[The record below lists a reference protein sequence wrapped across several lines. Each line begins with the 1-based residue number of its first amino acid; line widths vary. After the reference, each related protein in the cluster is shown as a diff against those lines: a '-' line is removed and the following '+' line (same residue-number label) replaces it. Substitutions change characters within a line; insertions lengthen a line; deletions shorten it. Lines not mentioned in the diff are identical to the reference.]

1 MIRCR
6 VAEWLPAFARWVNA
20 PEPPRLSVD
29 NALKIAG
36 EEAVHF
42 HTSLSGVARAKAK
55 LGFNPRPLLWKDS
68 RTSTAAALEPGGNNV
83 ERIDIMSQ
91 PVNDDAIDFFEID
104 QDITLRR
111 MVLRNSNPKGT
122 VLFLHGFPET
132 LYAWKDIAKALA
144 DEYEVHAFDW
154 PGYGLSS
161 RPTVDR
167 FSYAPK
173 DYARILD
180 RYFGKAGIDTSKLTI
195 YATDI
200 GALPTLLLAVERPD
214 IARTIIVGDFA
225 PFNRPQFM
233 YASLQSLKEG
243 PAMDQVRANLNSNRD
258 EILQNTFTRGLPEE
272 EHFEVAREFKDDMFR
287 GWTQGAMTSADA
299 FSDYYSHFTRDQDH
313 FESQLARLKT
323 PVKVVWGEKDL
334 YINKEMGVEFAERVG
349 AKLTLLPGMGHF
361 PHLQNP
367 MLAIDE
373 VRDAFR

>member
-1 MIRCR
+1 
-6 VAEWLPAFARWVNA
+6 
-20 PEPPRLSVD
+20 
-29 NALKIAG
+29 
-36 EEAVHF
+36 
-42 HTSLSGVARAKAK
+42 
-55 LGFNPRPLLWKDS
+55 
-68 RTSTAAALEPGGNNV
+68 
-83 ERIDIMSQ
+83 MSQ

-243 PAMDQVRANLNSNRD
+243 PAMDQVRANLNSDRD

-299 FSDYYSHFTRDQDH
+299 FSHYYSHFTRDQDH

-323 PVKVVWGEKDL
+323 PVKYIWLLLSFMHKMKNYPKTFVAEDL
-334 YINKEMGVEFAERVG
+334 AFHALRENLAIFYQNVRVRVKLISWECVRPFTGGV
-349 AKLTLLPGMGHF
+349 F
-361 PHLQNP
+361 PHSDLGP
-367 MLAIDE
+367 GSARALL
-373 VRDAFR
+373 F